1 MGGGTGG
8 QQAHQRLIGRRV
20 AVRTTVNAASG
31 SSRGPVGCRGAVVFS
46 AAASV
51 SAAAAVSGR
60 HAIEAVEAVAN
71 VIKNFSCLRKKILF
85 SVRPQQSAQKAGQR
99 RAEAPERERRDV
111 LFDDGENFGSN
122 LVRRRLQKRKEVH
135 REKWQIFTHSRLCQ
149 LSACDAQ
156 SLDSLAVDAHLRRRL
171 HASRKDG
178 EEVELVGDI
187 VNLFCRVQ
195 NLL

>member
-1 MGGGTGG
+1 MGGRTGG

-20 AVRTTVNAASG
+20 AVRTAVNAASG
-31 SSRGPVGCRGAVVFS
+31 SSRGPVGCRGTVVFS
-46 AAASV
+46 AATSV
-51 SAAAAVSGR
+51 SAAAVSGR

-71 VIKNFSCLRKKILF
+71 VIKNLSCLRKKILF

-122 LVRRRLQKRKEVH
+122 LIRRRLQKRKEVH
-135 REKWQIFTHSRLCQ
+135 REKWQIFTHGRLRQ
-149 LSACDAQ
+149 FSACDAQ

-171 HASRKDG
+171 HASREDG
-178 EEVELVGDI
+178 KEVELVGDI